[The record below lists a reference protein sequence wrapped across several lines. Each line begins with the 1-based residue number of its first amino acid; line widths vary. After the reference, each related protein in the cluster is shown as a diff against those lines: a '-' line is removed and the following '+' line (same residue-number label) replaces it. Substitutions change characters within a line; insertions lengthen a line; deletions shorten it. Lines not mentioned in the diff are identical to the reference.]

1 MSNRH
6 SAIRARILAISSR
19 ITRLLVGK
27 TDPVEIRAIIDDG
40 KAAKGLSRRLGQK
53 PINPPVRFYRF
64 QVKMRFA

>member
-19 ITRLLVGK
+19 ITRLLVG

-40 KAAKGLSRRLGQK
+40 KAAKDLSRRLGQK